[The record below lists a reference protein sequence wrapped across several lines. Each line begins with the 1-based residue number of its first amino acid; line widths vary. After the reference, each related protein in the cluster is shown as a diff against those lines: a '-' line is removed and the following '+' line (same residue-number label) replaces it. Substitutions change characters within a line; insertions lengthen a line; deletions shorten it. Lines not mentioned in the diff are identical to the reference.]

1 MSARTGEF
9 AYLDRAQKRRVVEV
23 TLDATARRVPV
34 VAGVAATTTAQAVRQ
49 AAEFERLGCA
59 GTLAI
64 LEAYFRCR
72 RSQKTDQPWPSSAR
86 TRGPT
91 RL

>member
-1 MSARTGEF
+1 
-9 AYLDRAQKRRVVEV
+9 VVEV
-23 TLDATARRVPV
+23 TSEATARRVPV
-34 VAGVAATTTAQAVRQ
+34 VAGVAATTTAAAVRQ
-49 AAEFERLGCA
+49 AAKLERLGCA
-59 GTLAI
+59 GI
-64 LEAYFRCR
+64 LGIQEAYLPVR